1 VSVFRGTVVLDRGPS
16 AEARVDKHSC
26 VAPDADPSRRS
37 RAGRPFVVVV
47 AAAAAAQAHAAATRG
62 RAGRRAMI
70 GQHGRARRPICPSP
84 SIVGRFPVTIPE
96 MLSRA
101 DLVPRSVRW
110 MDGWMDSLAAPP
122 RSGPDRR
129 NRDAASPPHP
139 AWAHVPRAVIPCVSP
154 LPPDCDATA
163 RACGATLPTTGA
175 TA

>member
-1 VSVFRGTVVLDRGPS
+1 MSASLLKERAGLGCVCFQGTVFSTGGQAPK
-16 AEARVDKHSC
+16 RVWTNIR

-47 AAAAAAQAHAAATRG
+47 AAAAAQAHAAATRG

-110 MDGWMDSLAAPP
+110 MDGWIASRP
-122 RSGPDRR
+122 RR
-129 NRDAASPPHP
+129 AL
-139 AWAHVPRAVIPCVSP
+139 VPIGE
-154 LPPDCDATA
+154 TE
-163 RACGATLPTTGA
+163 TLPRHRILHGLTSPVR
-175 TA
+175 

>member
-1 VSVFRGTVVLDRGPS
+1 MCLFSGYSVLDRGPS

-26 VAPDADPSRRS
+26 
-37 RAGRPFVVVV
+37 G
-47 AAAAAAQAHAAATRG
+47 
-62 RAGRRAMI
+62 AGRRPVAPFTCGAPI
-70 GQHGRARRPICPSP
+70 RRRRRRRRRASACSSDARAGGPARHDWATWSRAPPDLPQPIHRRP
-84 SIVGRFPVTIPE
+84 
-96 MLSRA
+96 
-101 DLVPRSVRW
+101 VPRHDSGDAIARGFGAPIRE